1 VRGRGVT
8 SAFVTRSR
16 RRVYIARMEGKSAH
30 TSTGGGGQSCGLTAR
45 RLAAPAATAA
55 AVALTGTVDGQE
67 KSSGTRGEVVHRTI
81 GVREAISES
90 GTSGKFIHACQGQRV
105 GFSVR
110 RVSKRSWPMNSRT
123 ANAPYVVNA
132 KYTPALVGQLLR
144 SIRGRGWVRSPAPK
158 DSTIVPAQTAVTTRP
173 ECVIRWLVMSR
184 SCSVSELKP
193 SVS

>member
-1 VRGRGVT
+1 MRGRGVT

-132 KYTPALVGQLLR
+132 KYTPA
-144 SIRGRGWVRSPAPK
+144 PK